1 MKSLFRMRSAALLA
15 ATVLGQAL
23 APGALVSAAATAAPS
38 PGSIEV
44 QNRLAGT
51 PDTVTVTGLAAGD
64 TVKVYS
70 DPVSAGDLLGSAT
83 VASGMTNAVVTVS
96 QIGEEKGLLYVT
108 VTRPSYSESR
118 RILKTFPAE
127 PESVP
132 PATASIRMI
141 NNPAGTADRIYVSG
155 LTPGDTAQV
164 YTQREGGSP
173 AGTAVVAAGGDTAE
187 ITVPQLGTSDGIAYV
202 SVRTEGRRES
212 RRTEK
217 AYAAE
222 AVTPAAAAES
232 NQPDERRNLGGRP
245 AGGDRRGS
253 GRYRQGLHVRACTDS
268 PDVGRGSGGPV

>member
-132 PATASIRMI
+132 PAPASIRMI

-155 LTPGDTAQV
+155 LTPGIRPRFTRSARAEAR
-164 YTQREGGSP
+164 RERP
-173 AGTAVVAAGGDTAE
+173 WWRPE
-187 ITVPQLGTSDGIAYV
+187 GIRRRSRYPSSEQAME
-202 SVRTEGRRES
+202 SRMFRSGRRADG
-212 RRTEK
+212 K
-217 AYAAE
+217 
-222 AVTPAAAAES
+222 AAARKK
-232 NQPDERRNLGGRP
+232 PMPPRR
-245 AGGDRRGS
+245 
-253 GRYRQGLHVRACTDS
+253 
-268 PDVGRGSGGPV
+268 